1 MRRRRQSMMQRGMK
15 TAWRRGSRRQ
25 QRCQG
30 VSRRQQ
36 RCQGVSRR
44 QQRCQG
50 VSSRQQSRV
59 SRRQQNRGR
68 CQGVS
73 SRQLSMMRI
82 QHGLMRVT

>member
-15 TAWRRGSRRQ
+15 TAWRRG
-25 QRCQG
+25 
-30 VSRRQQ
+30 SRRQQ